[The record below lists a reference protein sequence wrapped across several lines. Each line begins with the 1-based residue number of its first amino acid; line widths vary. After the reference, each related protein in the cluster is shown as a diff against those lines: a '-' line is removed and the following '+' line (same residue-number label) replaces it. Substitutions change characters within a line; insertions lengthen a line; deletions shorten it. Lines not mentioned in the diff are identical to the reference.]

1 MKAVLFDFNGTLY
14 NDTEFHRAA
23 WRNFMKRKFDMDLT
37 EEEISYFRDMVVRVA
52 DQVGSIKTRPD
63 RLDSIGR
70 EALNKRLGTFM
81 CPYRLA
87 RGAWRIERAV
97 EATEA

>member
-1 MKAVLFDFNGTLY
+1 MAHEECHGLDARLEAFCEAHLNQ
-14 NDTEFHRAA
+14 
-23 WRNFMKRKFDMDLT
+23 DLT

-63 RLDSIGR
+63 RLDSIGK
-70 EALNKRLGTFM
+70 EALNKRPGTFM

-87 RGAWRIERAV
+87 RGAWKIERAV

>member
-1 MKAVLFDFNGTLY
+1 MGGMAHEEGHGLDARLEAFCEVHLNQ
-14 NDTEFHRAA
+14 
-23 WRNFMKRKFDMDLT
+23 DLT

-70 EALNKRLGTFM
+70 ETLNKRIGTFM

-87 RGAWRIERAV
+87 RGTWRIERAV

>member
-1 MKAVLFDFNGTLY
+1 MLSDQIKNGVERAPNRSLLY
-14 NDTEFHRAA
+14 ALG
-23 WRNFMKRKFDMDLT
+23 LT

-70 EALNKRLGTFM
+70 EALNKRIGTFM

>member
-1 MKAVLFDFNGTLY
+1 MGGMAHEEGHDLEAFCEVHLN
-14 NDTEFHRAA
+14 R
-23 WRNFMKRKFDMDLT
+23 DLT

-63 RLDSIGR
+63 RLDSIGK
-70 EALNKRLGTFM
+70 ETLNKRPGTFM